1 MEFDYKKKILDNFY
15 NKVFPTFLML
25 EEERKKTLIKM
36 ILIEAFLILIPLLF
50 YNNLVTLNFFF
61 EQLHYASWL
70 TILNALVIIEILVA
84 IIYPTIVY
92 SNFQEK
98 LKTIAM
104 SKVMKSF
111 GNIKHT
117 LQKDIFSD
125 KELTGTGLFSIFNQ
139 NSSDDSFVGTFSD
152 VQFRISELLLEANA
166 GKTCFTVFKGV
177 VCAFDSNKNFKSK
190 TIITTKKDLDTKN
203 NIPFGIFL
211 FACTPLILIIF
222 SCSSISDIINFLL
235 RTLSYSLFF
244 VILGIFIVLIYQ
256 FFLKRIDKNRE
267 VSQNKIKLEDIE
279 FNKLFNV
286 FSDDEIEARYLITTA
301 FMERLLNLK
310 TTFKSKNVKCAF
322 INNQVFFA
330 LSTKKN
336 LFEFGNL
343 FKPLNNIENIE
354 FFREFFSILDLI
366 EYFKFNE
373 KTGL

>member
-222 SCSSISDIINFLL
+222 SCSSISDIINLLL
-235 RTLSYSLFF
+235 RTLSDSLFF

>member
-50 YNNLVTLNFFF
+50 YNNLATLNFFF
-61 EQLHYASWL
+61 EQLHYVSWL
-70 TILNALVIIEILVA
+70 TIFNALVIIEILVA
-84 IIYPTIVY
+84 IIYPAIVY

-98 LKTIAM
+98 LKSIAM

-152 VQFRISELLLEANA
+152 VQFRISELLLETNA
-166 GKTCFTVFKGV
+166 GKTYFTVFKGV

-203 NIPFGIFL
+203 NIPSAIFL
-211 FACTPLILIIF
+211 FACTPIILIIF
-222 SCSSISDIINFLL
+222 SGTSNSDIIN
-235 RTLSYSLFF
+235 TLQFTLPYSLFF

-267 VSQNKIKLEDIE
+267 VSHNKIKLEDVK
-279 FNKLFNV
+279 FDKLFNV

-310 TTFKSKNVKCAF
+310 TTFKSKNIKCAF
-322 INNQVFFA
+322 TNNQVFFA

-343 FKPLNNIENIE
+343 FKPLNNIENTE

-366 EYFKFNE
+366 EYFKLNE

>member
-50 YNNLVTLNFFF
+50 YNNLATLNFFF

-84 IIYPTIVY
+84 IIYPAIVY

-222 SCSSISDIINFLL
+222 SCSSISDIINLLL
-235 RTLSYSLFF
+235 RTLSDSLFF

>member
-50 YNNLVTLNFFF
+50 YNNLATLNFFF
-61 EQLHYASWL
+61 EQLHFASWL
-70 TILNALVIIEILVA
+70 TIFNVLIIIEILVA

-98 LKTIAM
+98 LKSIAM

-111 GNIKHT
+111 ENIKHT

-222 SCSSISDIINFLL
+222 SGLSISDIINSLQF
-235 RTLSYSLFF
+235 TLPYSLFF

-256 FFLKRIDKNRE
+256 FFLKRIDKNRK
-267 VSQNKIKLEDIE
+267 VSHNKIKLEDVK
-279 FNKLFNV
+279 FDKLFNV
-286 FSDDEIEARYLITTA
+286 FSDDEIEARYLITTT

>member
-1 MEFDYKKKILDNFY
+1 MEFNYKKKILDNFY

-50 YNNLVTLNFFF
+50 YNNLATLNFFF

-70 TILNALVIIEILVA
+70 TILNALVIIEILAA
-84 IIYPTIVY
+84 IIYPAIVY

-222 SCSSISDIINFLL
+222 SCSSISDIINLL
-235 RTLSYSLFF
+235 QRTLSYSLFF

>member
-50 YNNLVTLNFFF
+50 YNNLATLNFFF

-70 TILNALVIIEILVA
+70 TIFNALVIIEILVA

-222 SCSSISDIINFLL
+222 SCSSISDIINLLL
-235 RTLSYSLFF
+235 RTLSDSLFF

-322 INNQVFFA
+322 INKQVFFA

>member
-25 EEERKKTLIKM
+25 EEERKKILIKM

-50 YNNLVTLNFFF
+50 YNNLATLNFFF

-222 SCSSISDIINFLL
+222 SCSSISDIINLLL
-235 RTLSYSLFF
+235 RTLSDSLFF

-354 FFREFFSILDLI
+354 FFKEFFSILDLI

>member
-50 YNNLVTLNFFF
+50 YNNLATLNFFF

-70 TILNALVIIEILVA
+70 TILNALVIIEILLA
-84 IIYPTIVY
+84 IIYPAIVY

-98 LKTIAM
+98 LKSIAM

-111 GNIKHT
+111 ENIKHT

-222 SCSSISDIINFLL
+222 SCSSISDIINLL
-235 RTLSYSLFF
+235 QRTLSYSLFF

>member
-50 YNNLVTLNFFF
+50 YNNLATLNFFF

-70 TILNALVIIEILVA
+70 TVFNALVIIEILVA
-84 IIYPTIVY
+84 IVYPAIVY

-98 LKTIAM
+98 LKSIAM

-203 NIPFGIFL
+203 NIPFAIFL

-222 SCSSISDIINFLL
+222 SGTSNSDIIN
-235 RTLSYSLFF
+235 TLQFTLPYSLFF

-267 VSQNKIKLEDIE
+267 VSQNKIKLEDIK
-279 FNKLFNV
+279 FNRQFNV

-301 FMERLLNLK
+301 FMERFLNLK

>member
-50 YNNLVTLNFFF
+50 YNNLATLNFFF
-61 EQLHYASWL
+61 EQLHFASWL
-70 TILNALVIIEILVA
+70 TIFNVLIIIEILVA

-98 LKTIAM
+98 LKSIAM

-111 GNIKHT
+111 ENIKHT

-222 SCSSISDIINFLL
+222 SGLSISDIINSLQF
-235 RTLSYSLFF
+235 TLPYSLFF

-256 FFLKRIDKNRE
+256 FFLKRIDKNRK
-267 VSQNKIKLEDIE
+267 VSHNKIKLEDVK
-279 FNKLFNV
+279 FDKLFNV
-286 FSDDEIEARYLITTA
+286 FSDDEIEARYLITTT

-310 TTFKSKNVKCAF
+310 TTFKSKNIKCAF

>member
-50 YNNLVTLNFFF
+50 YNNLATLNFFF
-61 EQLHYASWL
+61 EQLHFASWL
-70 TILNALVIIEILVA
+70 TIFNVLIIIEILAA
-84 IIYPTIVY
+84 IIYPAIVY

-98 LKTIAM
+98 LKSIAM

-111 GNIKHT
+111 ENIKHT

-222 SCSSISDIINFLL
+222 SGSSNSDIINSLQF
-235 RTLSYSLFF
+235 TLPYSLFF

-256 FFLKRIDKNRE
+256 FFLKRIDKNRK
-267 VSQNKIKLEDIE
+267 VSHNKIKLEDVK
-279 FNKLFNV
+279 FDRLFNV

-310 TTFKSKNVKCAF
+310 TTFKSKNIKCAF

>member
-50 YNNLVTLNFFF
+50 YNNLATLNFFF

-222 SCSSISDIINFLL
+222 SCSSISDIINLLL
-235 RTLSYSLFF
+235 RTLSDSLFF

-310 TTFKSKNVKCAF
+310 TAFKSKNVKCAF
-322 INNQVFFA
+322 INKQVFFA